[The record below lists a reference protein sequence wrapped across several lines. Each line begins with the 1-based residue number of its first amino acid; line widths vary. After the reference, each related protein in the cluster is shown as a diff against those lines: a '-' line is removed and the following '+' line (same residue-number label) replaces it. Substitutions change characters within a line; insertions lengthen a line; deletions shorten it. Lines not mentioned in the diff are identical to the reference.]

1 MNLTTKVRKN
11 NNVMFAEEMRK
22 KDRCTVRKKK
32 TRGIV

>member
-11 NNVMFAEEMRK
+11 NNEEMRK